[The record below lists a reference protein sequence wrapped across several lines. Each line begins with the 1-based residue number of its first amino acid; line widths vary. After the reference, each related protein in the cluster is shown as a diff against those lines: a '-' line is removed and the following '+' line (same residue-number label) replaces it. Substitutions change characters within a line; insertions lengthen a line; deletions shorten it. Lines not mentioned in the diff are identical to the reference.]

1 MTAALAVIGHNNP
14 PEPTPFD
21 VSTVEVSDLT
31 TEARNWL
38 DGAAVQSAAEAEAV
52 AKLLDLFRQAE
63 KRIDERR
70 KTEAEPH
77 DRAKAEIQA
86 RYHALIGNTKAG
98 RGLIPV
104 AVEACKKALAPWL
117 QAEEA
122 RKREEAEAARKAA
135 ERAAERAREAFQA
148 APVTDLAGRL
158 EAERLAGEAKQA
170 EALAKDAEGS
180 KAAARGG
187 ARAVTLRTVYRAEVT
202 DRRAFLNWV
211 AANRADELT
220 GMLQGLAERLCSASV
235 RDLPGVTY
243 HEERRA
249 Q

>member
-1 MTAALAVIGHNNP
+1 MTAALATIGHNNP
-14 PEPTPFD
+14 PSPFELSKAETD
-21 VSTVEVSDLT
+21 ELKL
-31 TEARNWL
+31 EAAHWL

-70 KTEAEPH
+70 KAEAEPH
-77 DRAKAEIQA
+77 EKAKAEIQE
-86 RYHALIGNTKAG
+86 RYHSLIGDTKG
-98 RGLIPV
+98 KGKGLIPL
-104 AVEACKKALAPWL
+104 AVEACKNALAPWL
-117 QAEEA
+117 VAEEA
-122 RKREEAEAARKAA
+122 RKRAEAEAARKTAEKAA
-135 ERAAERAREAFQA
+135 EKARVAFQD
-148 APVTDLAGRL
+148 APVTDLAGRM
-158 EAERLAGEAKQA
+158 EAERLASEAKQA
-170 EALAKDAEGS
+170 EALAKDAENN

-187 ARAVTLRTVYRAEVT
+187 ARAVTLRTVWQAKVT

-211 AANRADELT
+211 AANRPDELT

-243 HEERRA
+243 TEQRVA